1 MVIKMNKK
9 FLRIQLLLLS
19 LMFIIFSAAAY
30 SAEDEFAEA
39 KNLVDAKTPCSQ
51 LSESQTE
58 LIGDYYMEQ
67 MHPGTAHTAMEQMMG
82 GEGSESLRLMHI
94 AIAKRVY
101 CNDYNSS
108 ANYGMMGFGM
118 MGNRNG
124 GMMNMAWSGMMG
136 SGTMGGYSYGLGY
149 LSFVNLLY
157 ILLLVG
163 LVVLVYLWI
172 VKTWRGL
179 KSGKGNKK

>member
-1 MVIKMNKK
+1 MNKNK
-9 FLRIQLLLLS
+9 VKMQLVLIS
-19 LMFIIFSAAAY
+19 LMLVIFSAAAY

-39 KNLVDAKTPCSQ
+39 KSLIDTKTPCLQ
-51 LSESQTE
+51 LSESQME

-101 CNDYNSS
+101 CNDYSSS

-118 MGNRNG
+118 VGNRNG
-124 GMMNMAWSGMMG
+124 GMMNMALSGMMG

-149 LSFVNLLY
+149 WSFVNVLY
-157 ILLLVG
+157 LLLLVG
-163 LVVLVYLWI
+163 LIVLVYLWI
-172 VKTWRGL
+172 VKIWRGL
-179 KSGKGNKK
+179 KIGKGSKK